1 MTKDLEECLEEET
14 TLDQEMLI
22 NFTLFNKIIQRNNE
36 NKEFEGRR
44 KFRKGKRQPLSKD
57 RLDQELEGYW
67 RKSEDTC
74 KLKFYFHFI
83 F

>member
-1 MTKDLEECLEEET
+1 MKR
-14 TLDQEMLI
+14 QEMQG
-22 NFTLFNKIIQRNNE
+22 K
-36 NKEFEGRR
+36 R

-74 KLKFYFHFI
+74 KLKFSIY
-83 F
+83 